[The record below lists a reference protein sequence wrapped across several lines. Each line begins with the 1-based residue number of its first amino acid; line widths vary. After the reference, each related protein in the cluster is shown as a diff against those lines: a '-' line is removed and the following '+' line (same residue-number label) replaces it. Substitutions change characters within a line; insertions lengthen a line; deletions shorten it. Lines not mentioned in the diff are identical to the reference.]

1 MPPPRTA
8 AASKQQGREVSSK
21 PEGQVR
27 RGQDQRRKQERE
39 EKGRKKVGAQEGG
52 GSTCVATVRKQARGE
67 VLWAAARTSWEG
79 PETSGGCWGKIQAF
93 LPSLLHSG

>member
-39 EKGRKKVGAQEGG
+39 EKGRKKVGG
-52 GSTCVATVRKQARGE
+52 
-67 VLWAAARTSWEG
+67 
-79 PETSGGCWGKIQAF
+79 
-93 LPSLLHSG
+93 